1 MFAPDPFLA
10 LAGEFVNC
18 FTQPGMKHF
27 LHFALAHAALWGA
40 PHCVTETMRL
50 TRVHEAVHWTTPY
63 AWMSR
68 GRCPCR
74 KISRTLFEV
83 IWRRLTPRGELVV
96 AIDDTLVKRWGRSFF
111 GLGRYVDPTDKNP
124 GAARRK
130 VWGHCWV
137 VAAMLYERARGQ
149 WFCFPLAA
157 LLFVPQWAD
166 RGGWRFRTKI
176 ELAVLLLQRLRLPGR
191 LIAVVDNLYAKA
203 QLAGE
208 VLSGE
213 TPGVLVSRLRSNAA
227 LYALPPRRRKGK
239 RGRPAK
245 RGKKA
250 TPRQWWNK
258 RSGRRVLKVH
268 MYGKVISITAWVGV
282 LMPSRTLGDSPIL
295 VVIAPQRSGKKMNV
309 FFSTDLDLAPTR
321 LLEIYAARFKIEDA
335 FDELKTNGGFGD
347 CRQRSARA
355 LKRHAT
361 LCLVSYSLLRLLSL
375 TLAGAEN
382 FAAEPWWRPAG
393 PPSVTRMRR
402 ALANAFGISSSLFS
416 TGKPNEIPGAAKA
429 AWMGLR

>member
-1 MFAPDPFLA
+1 MPAPVPLLA

-18 FTQPGMKHF
+18 FTDPGMKHF

-50 TRVHEAVHWTTPY
+50 TRVHERIHWTTLY

-68 GRCPCR
+68 GRCSCR
-74 KISRTLFEV
+74 KISRTLFDLIWGRLCREGDV
-83 IWRRLTPRGELVV
+83 IL
-96 AIDDTLVKRWGRSFF
+96 AIDDTLVKRWGRKFF

-124 GAARRK
+124 GASRRK

-137 VAAMLYERARGQ
+137 LLAMLYEKARGQ

-157 LLFVPQWAD
+157 LLFVPEWACAK
-166 RGGWRFRTKI
+166 GWRFQTKI
-176 ELAVLLLQRLRLPGR
+176 ELAVWLLRRLRLPGR
-191 LIAVVDNLYAKA
+191 LIVVVDNLYAKA
-203 QLAGE
+203 QLANEIISGE
-208 VLSGE
+208 VR
-213 TPGVLVSRLRSNAA
+213 GVLISRLRSNAA
-227 LYALPPRRRKGK
+227 MYELPAKRRKGR

-245 RGKKA
+245 RGKQF

-258 RSGRRVLKVH
+258 RSGRRILKAH
-268 MYGKVISITAWVGV
+268 MYGKVVALEAWVGV
-282 LMPSRTLGDSPIL
+282 VMPSRTLGDSPIL
-295 VVIAPQRSGKKMNV
+295 VAITKRRRGKKMNV
-309 FFSTDLDLAPTR
+309 FFSTDLAMDPTR

-335 FDELKTNGGFGD
+335 FDELKTHGGFAD
-347 CRQRSARA
+347 CRQCSARA

-375 TLAGAEN
+375 TLAGAEG
-382 FAAEPWWRPAG
+382 FAAEPWWRPTG

-402 ALANAFGISSSLFS
+402 ALADALAISPRLPF
-416 TGKPNEIPGAAKA
+416 TGKPNEIQRFRKA
-429 AWMGLR
+429 A